1 MKKKSSAQQN
11 LMSAQRNLM
20 SAQRNPICALDPPPD
35 LPEGRKYT
43 VGTVPFVYFFCE
55 KSCGNVWWSH
65 GFFVPL

>member
-20 SAQRNPICALDPPPD
+20 SAQRNPICALEPPPD

-43 VGTVPFVYFFCE
+43 ITMFAT
-55 KSCGNVWWSH
+55 
-65 GFFVPL
+65 